1 MISSEKKALAIAVV
15 ALLTVGI
22 FAVLLTIK
30 YFSL

>member
-1 MISSEKKALAIAVV
+1 MKSEKKALAITVAAV
-15 ALLTVGI
+15 LLVGV